1 MSRGR
6 VAAYMIVAV
15 AAYAAAAAVTA
26 PATWLTRA
34 LEDASAGRLQAGEI
48 SGTVWTGSARLFVR
62 TPDQRALDLGV
73 LRWTARPA
81 GLFPPRIGAALRLPA
96 AAQPVLLQISP
107 AAIAV
112 ERLDLQLSAA
122 LLPALVPAL
131 ATFGPEG
138 TVRLRSESLRLER
151 NAYFGLAEVEW
162 RRAALAGQPG
172 IALGS
177 HIARLR
183 GAGERVDIDLGTLEG
198 ALHLSGK
205 ATWRPSTRFEIAGTA
220 EARAPEIAS
229 LLQGFCASYQAS
241 TRTCHFS
248 FRAASE
254 EKAARR

>member
-1 MSRGR
+1 MSPGR
-6 VAAYMIVAV
+6 VAAYVIVAV
-15 AAYAAAAAVTA
+15 AAYAGAAAMTA
-26 PATWLTRA
+26 PAAWLARA
-34 LEDASAGRLQAGEI
+34 LEDASAGRLLAGEI

-62 TPDQRALDLGV
+62 TPDERALDLGV
-73 LRWTARPA
+73 LRWTARPS

-107 AAIAV
+107 ASIAV

-131 ATFGPEG
+131 ATLGPEG
-138 TVRLRSESLRLER
+138 TVRVRSESLRLER

-198 ALHLSGK
+198 ALHLRGK
-205 ATWRPSTRFEIAGTA
+205 ATWRPNGSFEIAGTA

-229 LLQGFCASYQAS
+229 LLQAFCVSYQDA
-241 TRTCHFS
+241 TCHFS
-248 FRAASE
+248 FRAASAE
-254 EKAARR
+254 ATAARR